1 MNPLFAVAAFA
12 LAQPAAEPAAPPVA
26 SEVAAGGSSKSEPAT
41 LTNPPSAP
49 DDKKASTVAE
59 DRSGKSNTV
68 GGLKLE
74 TDLPWW
80 QRLKVGGFARV
91 GVFYAF
97 PLREEQLVGG
107 NGGFRLADFR
117 LNFDFRPVNKLT
129 VYASVEFA
137 APLVDPN
144 DPLTGRRIVD
154 LRDAFI
160 EYEICSGLLVKAGQF
175 RPPYYAEMLLSDG
188 AIPFVNR
195 SILANGTNP
204 PEGYGPRTH
213 LAPDRQVGLQAS
225 SKRLGNDTIGFRYAL
240 GVFNGNG
247 QNQLFNDNNS
257 VNPIGRVEVDLQQ
270 TITLGL
276 NAGYNVR
283 TTGTRP
289 NRLSTNDLDYG
300 VDVEAHKWGFQVLG
314 AFLGRSTTYSFMGL
328 VPDSSM
334 GALGQLRYFHE
345 GTGLEGAARFA
356 WYEPS
361 RVQPDDAVS
370 EIAAMVGWRPFKL
383 PFRVLA
389 QYTHREEER
398 SVSYPN
404 DSVDLMLHAIW

>member
-1 MNPLFAVAAFA
+1 VNPLFAVAALA
-12 LAQPAAEPAAPPVA
+12 LAQPAAEPAAAPPAAPVEAA
-26 SEVAAGGSSKSEPAT
+26 SAEPS
-41 LTNPPSAP
+41 LTNPPAAHVEE
-49 DDKKASTVAE
+49 KKVSTVAV
-59 DRSGKSNTV
+59 DRSGRANTV

-74 TDLPWW
+74 TDTPWW

-97 PLREEQLVGG
+97 PLKEDELVGS

-117 LNFDFRPVNKLT
+117 LNFDFRPIDKLT

-144 DPLTGRRIVD
+144 DPLAGRRIVD

-160 EYEICSGLLVKAGQF
+160 DYEIHAALVVKAGQF
-175 RPPYYAEMLLSDG
+175 RPGYYAEMLLSDG
-188 AIPFVNR
+188 AVPFVSR
-195 SILANGTNP
+195 SVLANGVNP

-213 LAPDRQVGLQAS
+213 LAPDRQVGLQAAS
-225 SKRLGNDTIGFRYAL
+225 RRLGNDTIGFRYAL

-247 QNQLFNDNNS
+247 QNQLFNDNNG
-257 VNPIGRVEVDLQQ
+257 VMPVGRVEVDLME
-270 TITLGL
+270 TVTLGL
-276 NAGYNVR
+276 NAAYNVR
-283 TTGTRP
+283 TSGVRP
-289 NRLSTNDLDYG
+289 NRLATNNLDYG
-300 VDVEAHKWGFQVLG
+300 VDLEAHKWGFQVLG
-314 AFLGRSTTYSFMGL
+314 AFLGRSTTYSFSGL
-328 VPDSSM
+328 QPDSAM

-345 GTGLEGAARFA
+345 ATGLEGAARFA

-361 RVQPDDAVS
+361 RVQAEDSVM
-370 EIAAMVGWRPFKL
+370 ELAAMVGWRPFKL

-398 SVSYPN
+398 TVSYPN

>member
-1 MNPLFAVAAFA
+1 VNPLFAVAALA
-12 LAQPAAEPAAPPVA
+12 LAQTIAEPAAPTP
-26 SEVAAGGSSKSEPAT
+26 T
-41 LTNPPSAP
+41 LVNPPAAS
-49 DDKKASTVAE
+49 DEKKASTVAE
-59 DRSGKSNTV
+59 DRSGKASEV
-68 GGLKLE
+68 GGLRLE

-91 GVFYAF
+91 GVFYNF
-97 PLREEQLVGG
+97 PFREEQLVGG
-107 NGGFRLADFR
+107 SGGFRLADFR
-117 LNFDFRPVNKLT
+117 LNFDFRPINKLT

-154 LRDAFI
+154 LRDAFV
-160 EYEICSGLLVKAGQF
+160 EYEVCRGLLVKAGQF

-195 SILANGTNP
+195 SLLANGISP

-225 SKRLGNDTIGFRYAL
+225 SKRLGNDTIGFRYSV

-247 QNQLFNDNNS
+247 QNQLLNDNNGL
-257 VNPIGRVEVDLQQ
+257 NPVGRAEVDFRQV
-270 TITLGL
+270 ITLGV
-276 NAGYNVR
+276 NAGFNVR
-283 TTGTRP
+283 TTGMRP

-300 VDVEAHKWGFQVLG
+300 VDIEAHRWGFQLLG
-314 AFLGRSTTYSFMGL
+314 AFLGRRTTYSFVGL

-334 GALGQLRYFHE
+334 GALGQVRYFHD
-345 GTGLEGAARFA
+345 GTGLEAAVRLA

-361 RVQPDDAVS
+361 RAQSDDQAV
-370 EIAAMVGWRPFKL
+370 ELAAMLGWRPFKM

-389 QYTHREEER
+389 QFTHRDEER
-398 SVSYPN
+398 AVSYPN